1 MNCFMGYNPLVA
13 KEVKITTWIKEFD
26 GDSPVYPS
34 FPNEG
39 DCFVVFATDEDAL
52 THNALSKKTYTNGE
66 WADAIPSGTIEITE
80 NGEGIDVSEYAY
92 ADVNVSGGVAFPTF
106 TQSGESWSCNMTYA
120 EAKTY
125 WATYNLNTICP
136 CQKVSIS
143 SSWVN
148 MTVADDTMLP
158 SLEDIF
164 DFDDDVTEAVV
175 VLSIEGQSTTFY
187 VAYGNNGKLYNINA

>member
-66 WADAIPSGTIEITE
+66 WADA
-80 NGEGIDVSEYAY
+80 EG
-92 ADVNVSGGVAFPTF
+92 GGGGGGATFPTF
-106 TQSGESWSCNMTYA
+106 THDDETGLWSCD
-120 EAKTY
+120 KTY
-125 WATYNLNTICP
+125 NECLQICENSPTSPADPSYP
-136 CQKVSIS
+136 CL
-143 SSWVN
+143 
-148 MTVADDTMLP
+148 MVADGFTNFNMMVAVEDTG
-158 SLEDIF
+158 ICIYTF
-164 DFDDDVTEAVV
+164 DSTITYHSDGTITE
-175 VLSIEGQSTTFY
+175 ERT
-187 VAYGNNGKLYNINA
+187 